1 MCIRNLLR
9 RRLRASLCILG
20 ITLAVMFIVAI
31 GATTSRY
38 TTIIREMNIFF
49 SGDIVVVAQ
58 GSIVV
63 QAFPISGGNL
73 PEDIVDEVRQIE
85 GVRTAV
91 PMLVFFGYGL
101 EDAIQLVPTNIS
113 IGIPPERWEI
123 LVGSTPLK
131 PGGGWPSANSSAK
144 EVTVGP
150 SLVDQY
156 NLVLGSTIRIKNYNL
171 TIVGILDTPSTTLAR
186 VIIMPL
192 RLAQCVYFPTN
203 SSWINMMVVE
213 PEEESMENEVVE
225 NIEANIT
232 GVKALTAD
240 ERNEIIAPLL
250 SDIETW
256 NLGMRGMLFFLSMIL
271 VTTVAIMNVSERR
284 RDFATLGALGA
295 SRKSIFRMVITE
307 TTLIGLF
314 GGLFGILAG
323 AIATLFLASIY
334 TRIPLTLFFQGLF
347 GVVSPIFMVEILAS
361 TLIVSCVAGIIPA
374 ISAMRANIS
383 EVLRSEY

>member
-1 MCIRNLLR
+1 
-9 RRLRASLCILG
+9 
-20 ITLAVMFIVAI
+20 MFIVTI

-73 PEDIVDEVRQIE
+73 PEDMVDEVKQIE

-91 PMLVFFGYGL
+91 PMLVFFGYEL

-113 IGIPPERWEI
+113 IGIPSERWGI

-131 PGGGWPSANSSAK
+131 PDGRWPSANSSAK
-144 EVTVGP
+144 EVIVGP

-156 NLVLGSTIRIKNYNL
+156 NLALGSTIRIKNYNL

-213 PEEESMENEVVE
+213 PEEGSVGKEVVE

-314 GGLFGILAG
+314 GGLLGILAG
-323 AIATLFLASIY
+323 TVATLFLASIY

-361 TLIVSCVAGIIPA
+361 TLIISCVAGIIPA
-374 ISAMRANIS
+374 ISAMSANIS

>member
-1 MCIRNLLR
+1 
-9 RRLRASLCILG
+9 
-20 ITLAVMFIVAI
+20 MFIVTI

-38 TTIIREMNIFF
+38 TTIIREMNVFF
-49 SGDIVVVAQ
+49 SGDIVVVAK

-73 PEDIVDEVRQIE
+73 PGDIVDEVKQIE
-85 GVRTAV
+85 GVKTAV
-91 PMLVFFGYGL
+91 PMLVFFGYEL

-113 IGIPPERWEI
+113 IGIPSDRWEI
-123 LVGSTPLK
+123 LVGSTPMK
-131 PGGGWPSANSSAK
+131 PDGRWPSANSSTK
-144 EVTVGP
+144 EVTIGP
-150 SLVDQY
+150 SLVAQY
-156 NLVLGSTIRIKNYNL
+156 NLALGSTIRIKNYNL

-186 VIIMPL
+186 AIIMPL

-213 PEEESMENEVVE
+213 LEEESMGKEVVE

-240 ERNEIIAPLL
+240 ERNETIAPLL

-314 GGLFGILAG
+314 GGLLGILVG
-323 AIATLFLASIY
+323 TIATLFLASIY

-361 TLIVSCVAGIIPA
+361 TLAVSCVAGILPA
-374 ISAMRANIS
+374 INAMRANIS